1 MKPSRV
7 AMLLACLLTAIAPGS
22 SALATTLA
30 IGGKGF
36 TEQRLIAELT
46 SQLLRARG
54 FTTNTQTG
62 FSTTGLRREQ
72 EAGLIDIYWEYTGT
86 SLITFNNVTEKL
98 GPAVAYERVKA
109 LDAKKGLVWLSASK
123 VDNTYA
129 LAMRAADATAKG
141 IASVSDLAAR
151 ARKGERFRLAC
162 NTEFYIR
169 PDGLMPLQQAY
180 GFEFERAVRM
190 ERDRVY
196 EVLRTLSDVDVG
208 LVFSTDGR
216 IAAFNLVVLRD
227 DRGFFP
233 SYLLTPVVRQQT
245 LDLHPEIAGYLN
257 ALSAKLDSAT
267 MADLNGMVDLEKR
280 PVEDVASSFLK
291 TSGLIS

>member
-1 MKPSRV
+1 MKFLRFTAV
-7 AMLLACLLTAIAPGS
+7 LARLLAAIGVSS
-22 SALATTLA
+22 SAPATTLN

-46 SQLLRARG
+46 SQLLSARG
-54 FTTNTQTG
+54 YSTRTQTG
-62 FSTTGLRREQ
+62 FSTTGLRSEQ
-72 EAGLIDIYWEYTGT
+72 EAGLIDISWEYTGT

-98 GPAVAYERVKA
+98 SPTAAYERVKE

-141 IASVSDLAAR
+141 IATVSDLAAR
-151 ARKGERFRLAC
+151 ARTGERFRLAC

-169 PDGLMPLQQAY
+169 ADGLMPLQKAY
-180 GFEFERAVRM
+180 RFEFERVTRM

-196 EVLRTLSDVDVG
+196 EVLRSVSDVDVG

-227 DRGFFP
+227 DQGFFP

-267 MADLNGMVDLEKR
+267 MADLNGMVDVEKR
-280 PVEDVASSFLK
+280 PVDEVASSFLDR
-291 TSGLIS
+291 SGLI